1 MIPNRRS
8 VAVSTNKEF
17 VRRARPR
24 GQGNVKWL
32 TEVVGDDDPKGMLLL
47 FGAVTRT
54 AWRLRFAES
63 QMRHDLL
70 PSYWSHVALLESGG
84 ARDWRLLEISLE
96 PQRGF
101 GDVPRRNAVQRG
113 VLSAY
118 DDPDVVPN
126 IAYLTF
132 QPKVQSKEQP
142 GASFDEAVEATQHQ
156 RQLADL
162 TSGLLDW
169 LGYAWGVSG
178 RSNPLLAGSGM
189 PSAVFAQTV
198 YAFMGIELTPGLAT
212 TSACPEAIWQ
222 TAKWWH
228 PFYASTASR
237 TEGALRGRYF
247 IGNEIQINEPG
258 SRRAASRRR

>member
-1 MIPNRRS
+1 MIPSRRS

-17 VRRARPR
+17 VSRERPR
-24 GQGNVKWL
+24 GQGNVKWFADAI
-32 TEVVGDDDPKGMLLL
+32 GDNDPQGILLL

-54 AWRLRFAES
+54 AWRLRFAQS
-63 QMRHDLL
+63 QMRHDLV
-70 PSYWSHVALLESGG
+70 PSYWSHVALLESRG

-101 GDVPRRNAVQRG
+101 GDVPRQNAVQRG

-118 DDPDVVPN
+118 DDPEVVPN
-126 IAYLTF
+126 VAYLTF
-132 QPKVQSKEQP
+132 RPKAQSKEQP
-142 GASFDEAVEATQHQ
+142 GVSFDEAVAATQHQ

-169 LGYAWGVSG
+169 LGYAWGVG
-178 RSNPLLAGSGM
+178 TKTNPLLTGSGM

-198 YAFMGIELTPGLAT
+198 YAIMGIELTPGLAT

-237 TEGALRGRYF
+237 ADGTLCGRYC
-247 IGNEIQINEPG
+247 IGHEIQIREPG
-258 SRRAASRRR
+258 SRRAAPRRR

>member
-8 VAVSTNKEF
+8 IAVSTNEEF
-17 VRRARPR
+17 VSRARPR

-32 TEVVGDDDPKGMLLL
+32 TEAVGGNDPQGMLLL

-54 AWRLRFAES
+54 AWRLRFAQS
-63 QMRHDLL
+63 QMRHDLV
-70 PSYWSHVALLESGG
+70 PSYWSHVALIESGG

-101 GDVPRRNAVQRG
+101 GDVPRENAVQRG

-132 QPKVQSKEQP
+132 LPKAQGKEKP
-142 GASFDEAVEATQHQ
+142 GASFDEAVEATKHQ

-169 LGYAWGVSG
+169 LGYAWGVG
-178 RSNPLLAGSGM
+178 TRTNPLLTGSGM

-198 YAFMGIELTPGLAT
+198 YAIMGIELTPGLAT

-237 TEGALRGRYF
+237 AEGVLRGRYC
-247 IGNEIQINEPG
+247 IGHEIQINEPG
-258 SRRAASRRR
+258 SRRSASRRR